1 MAAVVVARND
11 PHAVSAQ
18 PSIKDAANRR
28 LTAGIIGAV
37 ATWQYFFEG
46 RE

>member
-1 MAAVVVARND
+1 MAAVVVARNN

-18 PSIKDAANRR
+18 PSIKDAASRR

-37 ATWQYFFEG
+37 ATQQYFLEG
-46 RE
+46 RK

>member
-1 MAAVVVARND
+1 MAAVVVVRSN

-28 LTAGIIGAV
+28 LTPGIIGAV
-37 ATWQYFFEG
+37 ETQECFFEG